1 MSKSYRDK
9 ERIQSKKAHKE
20 IIESIN
26 SLTPD
31 DIAQKYSNSKGIKE
45 VVRYGNKRKSVA
57 KDKVQERRAERR
69 KGNDFDSNY

>member
-20 IIESIN
+20 IVESIN

-31 DIAQKYSNSKGIKE
+31 DIAQKYANSKSTKE
-45 VVRYGNKRKSVA
+45 IVRYGNKRKSVA
-57 KDKVQERRAERR
+57 KDKVQARRAERR
-69 KGNDFDSNY
+69 KANNLDAD

>member
-20 IIESIN
+20 IVESIN

-31 DIAQKYSNSKGIKE
+31 DIAQKYANSKSTKEIIK
-45 VVRYGNKRKSVA
+45 YN
-57 KDKVQERRAERR
+57 
-69 KGNDFDSNY
+69 FIP